1 MCLISRVN
9 TKLISDDSLGN
20 IPPLLCER
28 WSTRF
33 LVSAKWANVMGQTDF
48 NTYIQN
54 ICHSYNYRSTGLG
67 IVRIVVNRI
76 YYNHRLYM

>member
-9 TKLISDDSLGN
+9 TKLISDDSLGS

-28 WSTRF
+28 WCTRF
-33 LVSAKWANVMGQTDF
+33 SVSAKWANVTDF
-48 NTYIQN
+48 YTYIQN
-54 ICHSYNYRSTGLG
+54 ICHSYNYSIMKSTGLG
-67 IVRIVVNRI
+67 IVRIVVNKM